1 MSSTSTTIMPLVC
14 DPLRDQALLAY
25 KFQSKADLFGFTD
38 YMIMC
43 SEIIRAV
50 DIDDSPEL
58 IVSETVWTLF
68 DIFGQHFKINDEN
81 IFHYMSLVW
90 HPFSDLAAVDL
101 IEDLAKNYAGSR
113 VPVIH
118 WLWKDFLLPKLYNLL
133 RSSWPAHR
141 LTAQQLTWTVSQ
153 LKETLYRHTWPD
165 SYFESAEVCTLCTD
179 ICITHKYSLNCGH
192 WGCHECIIRWLKDN
206 NTCPYCRAP
215 IYEDLARE
223 QDD

>member
-58 IVSETVWTLF
+58 IVSETVDSLF
-68 DIFGQHFKINDEN
+68 NIFWQNFKINDEN
-81 IFHYMSLVW
+81 IIDYMSLVW

-113 VPVIH
+113 V
-118 WLWKDFLLPKLYNLL
+118 LYHLL

-141 LTAQQLTWTVSQ
+141 LTAQQMTWTVSQ

-165 SYFESAEVCTLCTD
+165 SYFESAEVGVGCQSSRFMIRQMKKKTLTPWQPQQEEPTLSRQNTEERRAD
-179 ICITHKYSLNCGH
+179 I
-192 WGCHECIIRWLKDN
+192 
-206 NTCPYCRAP
+206 
-215 IYEDLARE
+215 
-223 QDD
+223 Q